1 MRFCKVFFMENSQAI
16 DYERKLNRAK
26 EILNAQTDKDFAE
39 LIGINPK
46 TFSRKRRRFEFP
58 ETELRAFANK
68 NNLSIDWNYL
78 MTGELIRLGAAIEHL
93 PKLGESISGIS
104 GGRLKEDEQE
114 LLTLF
119 REAAAADRE
128 MILMVARRAEKKA
141 QAAPG
146 KVSNG

>member
-1 MRFCKVFFMENSQAI
+1 MENSQAI

>member
-1 MRFCKVFFMENSQAI
+1 MGNNQAI

-26 EILNAQTDKDFAE
+26 EILGVQTDKDFAE

-68 NNLSIDWNYL
+68 NDLSIDWSYL
-78 MTGELIRLGAAIEHL
+78 MTGELIRLGAAIEHS
-93 PKLGESISGIS
+93 PKLGESVSGIS
-104 GGRLKEDEQE
+104 GGRLKEDEEE
-114 LLTLF
+114 LLALF
-119 REAAAADRE
+119 RQAAAADRE

-141 QAAPG
+141 QTAPG